1 MKKLVSL
8 LLALMLV
15 SALAAPAFAEGEAP
29 VFDASFHL
37 VNNEPSVVYDEWD
50 IPCNVW
56 DAIPDNTPIHSG
68 DTVTMAL
75 TYTVPEEVEGYD
87 ARLAGSLEFVT
98 EINGVSGLSLVEAQG
113 CPPKLNCD
121 YDIGICYPVPGEY
134 ANVELDGN
142 TLTVMAELGSEV
154 CVVVRGTADSD
165 TVTGST
171 DVTIGQYRFPAQF
184 SLCTVDKAEANGFP
198 SYNAHWSD
206 FNLVQKRAVEFRSF
220 DGGVYDKFVA
230 LNNHYFRMAV
240 GDEGIEDFVPVDDD
254 FFDSGDPIA
263 HDDDRFAILSDIF
276 ENVKDFFGL
285 DYGQTEFSDE
295 TFIGDG
301 EHYTFS
307 YPFEFGGED
316 VGPADPTEEPAE
328 PTEEPAPAEP
338 TAEPAPAEPTPEPG
352 APEVP
357 GTGTVSLAI
366 LGILAITAGAGIVVS
381 RKK

>member
-8 LLALMLV
+8 LLALTLV
-15 SALAAPAFAEGEAP
+15 SALAAAAFAEGEAP
-29 VFDASFHL
+29 VFDVSFHL

-56 DAIPDNTPIHSG
+56 DAIPDSTPIHAG

-75 TYTVPEEVEGYD
+75 TYTVPAEVEGYEP
-87 ARLAGSLEFVT
+87 RLTGSLEFIT
-98 EINGVSGLSLVEAQG
+98 EMSGISGLTLVEAQG

-121 YDIGICYPVPGEY
+121 YEIGICFPVPGEY

-142 TLTVMAELGSEV
+142 TLTVMAELDSTV
-154 CVVVRGTADSD
+154 CVVVRGTAEGD
-165 TVTGST
+165 TITGTT

-184 SLCTVDKAEANGFP
+184 SLCTVDKEEAKGLP

-206 FNLVQKRAVEFRSF
+206 FTLVQKRAVEFRSL
-220 DGGVYDKFVA
+220 DEAVYDKFVA
-230 LNNHYFRMAV
+230 LNNHYFRMVANE
-240 GDEGIEDFVPVDDD
+240 EGIEDFIPVDDD
-254 FFDSGDPIA
+254 FMDSGDPLA
-263 HDDDRFAILSDIF
+263 HDDERFAILSDIF
-276 ENVKDFFGL
+276 ENVKDFFGIG
-285 DYGQTEFSDE
+285 YTETEITDE
-295 TFIGDG
+295 TFIGNG

-316 VGPADPTEEPAE
+316 VPPAEPTEEPAE
-328 PTEEPAPAEP
+328 PTEEPAPVEP

-352 APEVP
+352 TPEVP

-366 LGILAITAGAGIVVS
+366 LGIFAIVSGAGIVVS